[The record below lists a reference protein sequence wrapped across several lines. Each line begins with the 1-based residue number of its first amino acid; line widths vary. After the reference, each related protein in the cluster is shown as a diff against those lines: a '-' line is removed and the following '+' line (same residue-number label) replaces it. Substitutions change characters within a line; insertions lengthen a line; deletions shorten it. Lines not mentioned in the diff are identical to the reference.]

1 MTDDTLQ
8 RSARIFVYLFF
19 VAATAAPQ
27 SSPRSTPEAGSALQR
42 LSLDTLPTPIASTYL
57 DQQRG
62 YGVEDLVRIATERN
76 RELLAARQ
84 DIVIA
89 QGRIVQAGLRPNPSV
104 NYDATTDRVFGAEGE
119 GSLGLSYLH
128 PIELGGKR
136 DKRLDVA
143 RLELEQAQAGLA
155 FRERQLQ
162 VDAKSQYGEAL
173 AAVENL
179 RAVEQLRQL
188 DEGMLRLT
196 QARLNEGDV
205 PKLDVNL
212 VRVEVNRLR
221 AQQLQFENRLR
232 AALLRLR
239 TLSGMDADEV
249 LKLRGELQAQLIELT
264 LQAAE
269 QLALENRQDLK
280 AAKIAEE
287 VAAAEIRLANAQV
300 VPDITPFVGYRRER
314 SVFGAGSLGPA
325 FNSTGL
331 TTGASLSKTDQL
343 LNFGASVQLP
353 FFNRNQG
360 AIQQAAGRLTQ
371 ARRTREFVE
380 LSVKRDV
387 AISLNRYQSAREAVD
402 LFQKEILPSG
412 RDNLQIVNALYT
424 AGQQPI
430 FEVIAEQRRF
440 IDSQNLYVEA
450 LKEYYLSLVDL
461 ERATGRPL
469 P

>member
-1 MTDDTLQ
+1 M
-8 RSARIFVYLFF
+8 
-19 VAATAAPQ
+19 
-27 SSPRSTPEAGSALQR
+27 
-42 LSLDTLPTPIASTYL
+42 LPTPIAAKYVDRQT
-57 DQQRG
+57 G
-62 YGVEDLVRIATERN
+62 YRVEDLVKIATERN
-76 RELLAARQ
+76 PELLAARQ
-84 DIVIA
+84 DIIIA

-104 NYDATTDRVFGAEGE
+104 NYDATNDRAFGAEGE
-119 GSLGLSYLH
+119 GGFGLSYLH

-136 DKRLDVA
+136 GKRLEVA
-143 RLELEQAQAGLA
+143 ALELEQAQAGLA
-155 FRERQLQ
+155 FRDRQLQ
-162 VDAKSQYGEAL
+162 VDTKSQYAEAL

-179 RAVEQLRQL
+179 RAIEQLRQV

-264 LQAAE
+264 PQAAA
-269 QLALENRQDLK
+269 QLAWENRQDLK

-287 VAAAEIRLANAQV
+287 VAAADIRLANAQV

-314 SVFGAGSLGPA
+314 ATFGAVSLGRA
-325 FNSTGL
+325 FHSTGL
-331 TTGASLSKTDQL
+331 IAGGSLSDTDKL
-343 LNFGASVQLP
+343 LSFGVSVQLP

-371 ARRTREFVE
+371 ARRIREFVE
-380 LSVKRDV
+380 LTVKRDV
-387 AISLNRYQSAREAVD
+387 AIALNRYQSARESVD
-402 LFQKEILPSG
+402 LFQQEILPIG
-412 RDNLQIVNALYT
+412 RDNLQILNASYT
-424 AGQQPI
+424 LGQQPI

-450 LKEYYLSLVDL
+450 LKEYYLSLVEL
-461 ERATGRPL
+461 ERATGRSL
-469 P
+469 Q